1 MPKKIG
7 SLLALLFLVFALYG
21 CVTTLK
27 QYEPTSSVE
36 SDIKSL
42 LVSFEDAWN
51 QHDVDG
57 VLALW
62 HEQAEIMYG
71 SDRKIASKKEYVDIL
86 PERMNNTPSI
96 EFKDPHI
103 VPSGNK
109 AVVKLKMD
117 SRRYVIPVKFNLVQE
132 NDKWA
137 IMSWKY

>member
-1 MPKKIG
+1 MPKTRR
-7 SLLALLFLVFALYG
+7 SLVALLFLAIAFYG

-36 SDIKSL
+36 RDIKSL
-42 LVSFEDAWN
+42 LVSYENAWN

-62 HEQAEIMYG
+62 HDEAEIVYG
-71 SDRKIASKKEYVDIL
+71 SDRKIASKKEYIDIL
-86 PERMNNTPSI
+86 PERMNSTPSI

-103 VPSGNK
+103 ALSGNK
-109 AVVKLKMD
+109 AMVELKMD
-117 SRRYVIPVKFNLVQE
+117 TRRFVTPVKFNLVEE

-137 IMSWKY
+137 IMSWQY